1 MTEYEFDEII
11 NDVIASLLMEGII
24 VADTVIEKLKEQYV
38 ISSEKILIK
47 SKGGF
52 NNEYR
57 TK

>member
-38 ISSEKILIK
+38 VSSEKILIK

-52 NNEYR
+52 NSEYR